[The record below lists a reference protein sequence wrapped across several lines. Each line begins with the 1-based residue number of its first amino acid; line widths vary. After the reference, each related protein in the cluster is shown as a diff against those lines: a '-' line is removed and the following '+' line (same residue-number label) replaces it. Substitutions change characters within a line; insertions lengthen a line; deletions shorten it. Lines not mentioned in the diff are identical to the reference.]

1 MRILPVIVACA
12 VLAGGTVGYFYWQ
25 KVTAEATPTGFY
37 RVNGR
42 MEVQKV
48 DISTK
53 YAGRVNEI
61 NVDEGDTVKLGEVL
75 VQMDVNELE
84 AQLAAGQAG
93 VEQASG
99 NITKSEAQVEIEK
112 ANLTLA
118 QVQLDRSKEL
128 LKNDNTPQSTVDQRE
143 AQRDVYAASVKSA
156 EAQVGLSKA
165 SKLQAEA
172 DTRQVQVQIDEMT
185 LDSPIN
191 GRVEYRLVQPGEV
204 LSAGGRILTV
214 LDLSNTYMTLFLPTD
229 YVGRVAF
236 GDEARIVLDAAQG
249 YVIPATISFVSGDA
263 QFTPKYVETTSERQ
277 TLMFRLK
284 LQVPKDLLQKYANF
298 VKPGMTGDGYVRID
312 PDAKWP
318 ESLKVKLPDVN

>member
-1 MRILPVIVACA
+1 MRIFPVIAA
-12 VLAGGTVGYFYWQ
+12 GAILAGGVAAYFYWQ
-25 KVTAEATPTGFY
+25 DLNAEATPAGFY

-48 DISTK
+48 DIATK
-53 YAGRVNEI
+53 YAGRVSKI
-61 NVDEGDTVKLGEVL
+61 MVQEGDTVTSGEVL

-84 AQLAAGQAG
+84 AQLAAAKAN
-93 VEQASG
+93 VEQATE
-99 NITKSEAQVEIEK
+99 NIAKADAQVEIEK
-112 ANLTLA
+112 ANLALA

-156 EAQVGLSKA
+156 QAQVGLAQA
-165 SKLQAEA
+165 SKLQSEA
-172 DTRQVQVQIDEMT
+172 DTRQIQVQIDEMT
-185 LDSPIN
+185 LDAPIN
-191 GRVEYRLVQPGEV
+191 GRVEYRLVEPGEV

-236 GDEARIVLDAAQG
+236 GDEARIILDAAQG

-263 QFTPKYVETTSERQ
+263 QFTPKYVETASERQ

-284 LQVPKDLLQKYANF
+284 LQVPKDILEKYANF

-312 PDAKWP
+312 PNAVWP
-318 ESLKVKLPDVN
+318 ESLKVNLPDVN